1 MTAASLNSSSITSPL
16 TPRLTSLTTSSAVS
30 HPIAGSMSNRTVPVL
45 KFVGTVSLGLLTG
58 VSASLSTIALPA
70 LLTLPTAV
78 TARSTYTYV
87 SSKTRVLSSYL
98 RHVTTF
104 ALFSAYLLSPSR
116 FRHPYLLYTS
126 ILTFVSGPGVDL
138 AVSLTAGKDA
148 LSNLE
153 LENQGDD
160 VNGEQVRHAVER
172 MKTTESARASV
183 AGLAFAMG
191 LVGLWGDGA

>member
-1 MTAASLNSSSITSPL
+1 MISS
-16 TPRLTSLTTSSAVS
+16 TTSNPPPHLSVPLRPPS
-30 HPIAGSMSNRTVPVL
+30 IQRLLQHSIASKMSNRTVPVL

-58 VSASLSTIALPA
+58 LSASLSTIALPA

-87 SSKTRVLSSYL
+87 SSKTRLISSYL
-98 RHVTTF
+98 RYITTF
-104 ALFSAYLLSPSR
+104 TLFSAFVLSPAR

-126 ILTFVSGPGVDL
+126 IVAFASAPGVEF
-138 AVSLTAGKDA
+138 AMSLGADKNVP
-148 LSNLE
+148 SNLE
-153 LENQGDD
+153 LEEQGDD

-172 MKTTESARASV
+172 MRVVETATAGV
-183 AGLAFAMG
+183 AGLAFTMG